1 MNSSITIDD
10 RQKLLISGV
19 KSVEL
24 VTDTNVNLFT
34 EQGDLSVRGSGLETD
49 EFDPA
54 SGLLRIRGRID
65 SVSYTSEKRHLP
77 ENIITKLFR

>member
-1 MNSSITIDD
+1 M
-10 RQKLLISGV
+10 

-24 VTDTNVNLFT
+24 VTDTNVNIFT
-34 EQGDLSVRGSGLETD
+34 EQGDLCVYGSGLETD

-54 SGLLRIRGRID
+54 SGTLRISGRID
-65 SVSYTSEKRHLP
+65 SVSYTTEKRHLP